1 MEITQKKF
9 GNTIQFYNNDL
20 ECIAII
26 DKYNNTYKKL
36 FNSQYYYE
44 IRIIKTNEKK
54 EMFKK
59 TRTLKESKEFLYNN
73 I

>member
-9 GNTIQFYNNDL
+9 GNTIQFYNSSLD
-20 ECIAII
+20 CIAII
-26 DKYNNTYKKL
+26 NKYNNTYKKL